1 MIYPLIKQLAEDT
14 PAKTAFCF
22 DGKSYSY
29 KQFHFYAKNLG
40 RELKERLPSQQR
52 ICLLSPNLPDAI
64 FLLTGIANTDIS
76 VLPLDKFVSAT
87 EIREI
92 TEQYDIAFII
102 YHDSFKEKVAE
113 SLSVPARPSRL
124 KATDETFYIVN
135 RAHPDKPIPVKSRL
149 SRWLSKEK
157 PAEVQEEDPY
167 VLFSSSGSSGR
178 PKVFELTQSQYY
190 HQIINVR
197 DNFRFTADD
206 SALCALHFSHN
217 HAICLIFSIIAAGGT
232 VHLMPLSKA
241 VAPNIIKYISEYR
254 ISVFSNVPMIY
265 KAFADLARHL
275 DTSGLQSLR
284 MAICGSAPLS
294 AQVAE
299 IFFDKF
305 GQHLH
310 QSYGLSEIGPVC
322 VNLFEDGIHNY
333 SSVGKIFPQIDYK
346 IVDEDGNTV
355 QPGGE
360 GHLLLKGRSMTNGY
374 LNNPEANAEM
384 FPDGWLHTQDIV
396 RLDSNSGISIIG
408 RRSNFINVGGLKVF
422 PAEIERTIMNMPSV
436 KEVAVVSENDALFG
450 QVIKAFIVKQDDTD
464 VQEEDVKSWCAKHL
478 SNFKV
483 PKNVLF
489 IKELPKNAIGKV
501 IGSKLQA

>member
-1 MIYPLIKQLAEDT
+1 MIYPLIKQLAEET
-14 PAKTAFCF
+14 PSKTAFCF
-22 DGKSYSY
+22 DGKTYNY
-29 KQFHFYAKNLG
+29 KQFLSCANNLG
-40 RELKERLPSQQR
+40 HELKERLPSNQR

-64 FLLTGIANTDIS
+64 FLLTGLANTGIS

-92 TEQYDIAFII
+92 TDQYDIEFMV
-102 YHDSFKEKVAE
+102 YHESFKEKVAE
-113 SLSVPARPSRL
+113 SLSVPPKTSRL

-135 RAHPDKPIPVKSRL
+135 RSQPGKSIPVKSRL
-149 SRWLSKEK
+149 TRWLSKEK
-157 PAEVQEEDPY
+157 KTEIEAEDPY

-197 DNFRFTADD
+197 DNFGFTADD

-232 VHLMPLSKA
+232 AHLMPLSKA
-241 VAPNIIKYISEYR
+241 LAPNIIQYISEYQ

-265 KAFADLARHL
+265 KAFADLASHL
-275 DTSGLQSLR
+275 DTSGLRSLR

-333 SSVGKIFPQIDYK
+333 GSVGKIFPQIDFK
-346 IVDEDGNTV
+346 VVDEDGKIV
-355 QPGGE
+355 PPGGE
-360 GHLLLKGRSMTNGY
+360 GHLLLKGFSMTNGY
-374 LNNPEANAEM
+374 LNNPEANAKM

-396 RLDSNSGISIIG
+396 QLDSNCGISIIG

-450 QVIKAFIVKQDDTD
+450 QVIKAFIVKQDDANI
-464 VQEEDVKSWCAKHL
+464 QEEDVKSWCVKHL

-483 PKNVLF
+483 PKTVLF
-489 IKELPKNAIGKV
+489 TKELPKNAIGKV